1 MPVSVAERIGR
12 AQERREASGVAVENP
27 RHCTEISTGSPRILL
42 ARFDSNGEP
51 VLGGCYWARRVVG
64 ERARQVRR
72 SVEVERHGP
81 VGARRVDRK

>member
-27 RHCTEISTGSPRILL
+27 RHCTEISTGSSRILL

-64 ERARQVRR
+64 ECARQVRR
-72 SVEVERHGP
+72 SIEVERHGP